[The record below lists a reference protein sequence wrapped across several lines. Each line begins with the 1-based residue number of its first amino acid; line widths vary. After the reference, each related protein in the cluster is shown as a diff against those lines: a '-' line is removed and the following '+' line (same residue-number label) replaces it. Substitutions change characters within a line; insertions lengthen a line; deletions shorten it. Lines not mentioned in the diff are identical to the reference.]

1 MESSIVAA
9 SALLAWKVTQR
20 ARLLTKADKRGAC
33 AAWIGYFDNDINFQ
47 HCDVRRLRVQANRLR
62 EQKILLLYNEELI
75 LEDAEKR
82 RQATVGNS
90 STGAN

>member
-1 MESSIVAA
+1 MEKVWKNLKETTIRIKEMESRIKKIMESSIVAA

-47 HCDVRRLRVQANRLR
+47 HCDVRRLRV
-62 EQKILLLYNEELI
+62 
-75 LEDAEKR
+75 
-82 RQATVGNS
+82 
-90 STGAN
+90 